1 MEDTRLI
8 GFLISHHVSTPAEQS
23 AKVHVRVRCVGDHAV
38 ASSGDVA
45 GGGQQGRGERV
56 VE

>member
-38 ASSGDVA
+38 ASCGDVA